1 MEGQGDD
8 PASAGVCSYKKFTS
22 VHKKLVYR
30 CGAQEADSLSLSLS
44 LFLPHQLADLEVRLG
59 ESQKSGEGLRS
70 KLAEALATCRSKDEE
85 ILK

>member
-1 MEGQGDD
+1 M
-8 PASAGVCSYKKFTS
+8 
-22 VHKKLVYR
+22 KLT
-30 CGAQEADSLSLSLS
+30 LSLS
-44 LFLPHQLADLEVRLG
+44 LFLPRQLADLEVRLG